1 MVQKESFR
9 SDVGIPRVVFDPGSD
24 YSWGQL
30 SESEFLFDV
39 LSQLVQTLGPAAS
52 EHSIHVFSTHDPLSL
67 PALARE
73 QSSRRRVLVRI
84 SDESGSIPRHLNNF
98 YAHVFTTYLPH
109 DLPDRDRMHAF
120 PLGYANG
127 VPGDRGAAITS
138 RPTKVFFSGN
148 LNSARHN
155 LYRATHPLLQMV
167 SPAFAGRLVG
177 LIRKRIPSLIRRDLS
192 EASRGE
198 ILLFSDRFR
207 GGMTPVE
214 YARHLAES
222 RVVLCPAGF
231 KHPETFRHYEALRA
245 GAVVVTEPLPDTI
258 LYRGAP
264 FITATDWVSG
274 LREARLLADDLDRL
288 IEMQTASQRHYERV
302 LSPVATA
309 ERMARIIL
317 A

>member
-1 MVQKESFR
+1 MQKLPLE
-9 SDVGIPRVVFDPGSD
+9 SDVGIPHVIYDPGSD

-39 LSQLVQTLGPAAS
+39 LSRLIRTLGPAAV
-52 EHSIHVFSTHDPLSL
+52 EFSIHVHSTHNPLAL

-73 QSSRRRVLVRI
+73 QSSRRRALVRI
-84 SDESGSIPRHLNNF
+84 SDESGSIPRQLNSF
-98 YAHVFTTYLPH
+98 YDHVFATYLPY

-120 PLGYANG
+120 PLGYVNG
-127 VPGDRGAAITS
+127 VPCDHGEAVAS

-148 LNSARHN
+148 LNSARHD
-155 LYRATHPLLQMV
+155 LYRATHPLLRMV
-167 SPAFAGRLVG
+167 PSAFAGRLVG
-177 LIRKRIPSLIRRDLS
+177 LVRKRIPYLIRRDLS
-192 EASRGE
+192 DASRGE

-207 GGMTPVE
+207 GGLTAVE

-231 KHPETFRHYEALRA
+231 KQPETFRHYEALRA
-245 GAVVVTEPLPDTI
+245 GAVIVTESLPDTI

-264 FITATDWVSG
+264 FLTAIDWVSG

-288 IEMQTASQRHYERV
+288 IEMQAASRRHYERV
-302 LSPVATA
+302 LSPMATA
-309 ERMARIIL
+309 ERMARVML